1 MYALD
6 LSEVRVTEAS
16 VRRFR
21 EEVVK
26 GLPKRG
32 RCWII
37 LRANVSVMATAVF
50 QDEVCVE
57 HLSERDSSYGLI
69 VRLTLVDELVAGE
82 SADSGHVPPHESEDS
97 PVCNALTMLVLED
110 ERG

>member
-1 MYALD
+1 M
-6 LSEVRVTEAS
+6 RVAEAS

-26 GLPKRG
+26 GLPERG
-32 RCWII
+32 RCRII
-37 LRANVSVMATAVF
+37 LRANVSVMATAML
-50 QDEVCVE
+50 QDEVSVE

-82 SADSGHVPPHESEDS
+82 SAETGHVPPHEREDG